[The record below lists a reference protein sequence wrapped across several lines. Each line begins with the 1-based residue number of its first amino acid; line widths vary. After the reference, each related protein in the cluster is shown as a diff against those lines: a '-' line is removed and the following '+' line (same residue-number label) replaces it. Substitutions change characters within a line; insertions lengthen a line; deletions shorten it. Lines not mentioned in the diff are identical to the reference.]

1 MGLVL
6 YRCPRVRYLHG
17 MGLPSTGRPGG
28 NVMQARTRATRGALV
43 VVTALVMVIST
54 ATPISAHPESPAHH
68 APLPEHAS
76 TVMRAFFADHHGPE
90 ALAAA
95 ASTSCVGGFA
105 GIYPC
110 DNVDLEA
117 FVPLADLGGSAT
129 EQAND
134 IWGWTDPQTGSE
146 YALIGMTFGTAFVD
160 ISNPSNP
167 VYLGELQTHG
177 AFGSSWRDIKT
188 YNNHA
193 FIVSEAKNHG
203 MQVFDLTELRGM
215 SGPPVSFGETA
226 YYNKIGSAHNI
237 VINEDSGFAYAVG
250 VSGKGSCNGG
260 LHMIDISNATSP
272 SAAGCFSSDGYT
284 HDAQC
289 VLYTGPDAAHMGKE
303 ICLNSNEDTIT
314 IVDVTN
320 KSNPVQ
326 LSRTSY
332 AGTGYTHQGWLTD
345 DQVHFLLDD
354 ELDEQGLGH
363 NTRTRVFDVSDLD
376 APQFVGSYLSA
387 SAAIDH
393 NQYVKGNFSYQA
405 NYRSGL
411 RILDISGVA
420 TAALSEVGFFDIYPA
435 DDHAQFNGAWSNYP
449 YFDSG
454 VVIVSGIEQG
464 LFVLRPNLGPVDNAP
479 TVNVT
484 DPAEGATVSGA
495 SVLVAATASDDNG
508 VTQVEFFVDG
518 YSIGVDV
525 TAPYS
530 VSWDSTTVGEGA
542 HVMSGTATDT
552 IGQTGSDANNI
563 VVDNVADPTMHIGD
577 LDGSAVLGGRG
588 GKWNAT
594 VTITVHATGE
604 GPVENAT
611 VDGSWSAGANGS
623 GSCVTD
629 TSGQCSITVNNVRR
643 NSSTVMFAV
652 TSASHAS
659 LVYSSGSNHDPDPD
673 PDSNGTTIIV
683 SS

>member
-1 MGLVL
+1 
-6 YRCPRVRYLHG
+6 
-17 MGLPSTGRPGG
+17 
-28 NVMQARTRATRGALV
+28 MQAKTRTTRVALV
-43 VVTALVMVIST
+43 VATALVMVMST
-54 ATPISAHPESPAHH
+54 TAPISAHPEGPAHD

-76 TVMRAFFADHHGPE
+76 TVMRAFFADQHGPE

-95 ASTSCVGGFA
+95 ASTSCVGGLA

-110 DNVDLEA
+110 NNVDLEA

-129 EQAND
+129 EEAND

-160 ISNPSNP
+160 ISNPGNP

-203 MQVFDLTELRGM
+203 MQVFDLTELRGL
-215 SGPPVSFGETA
+215 SGPPVTFGETA

-250 VSGKGSCNGG
+250 VSGKGGCGGG
-260 LHMIDISNATSP
+260 LHMIDISNPTSP

-289 VLYTGPDAAHMGKE
+289 VVYNGPDTAHQGSE

-332 AGTGYTHQGWLTD
+332 DGTGYTHQGWLTD

-354 ELDEQGLGH
+354 ELDEQGVGH

-376 APQFVGSYLSA
+376 APAFVGSYDSDNT
-387 SAAIDH
+387 AIDH

-420 TAALSEVGFFDIYPA
+420 TANLSEFGFFDIYPA
-435 DDHAQFNGAWSNYP
+435 DDSAQFNGAWSNYP

-479 TVNVT
+479 TVTVT
-484 DPAEGATVSGA
+484 GPAEGATVMGA
-495 SVLVAATASDDNG
+495 SVPVAATANDDNG
-508 VTQVEFFVDG
+508 VTQVEFFMDG
-518 YSIGVDV
+518 NSIGVD
-525 TAPYS
+525 TTTPYS
-530 VSWDSTTVGEGA
+530 VSWDSTAVGDGA
-542 HVMSGTATDT
+542 HVVSATATDT
-552 IGQTGSDANNI
+552 IGQTNSDANN
-563 VVDNVADPTMHIGD
+563 VTVDNVADLTFHIGD
-577 LDGSAVLGGRG
+577 LDGAGVLGGQG

-594 VTITVHATGE
+594 VSITVHGTGE
-604 GPVENAT
+604 DPVENAT
-611 VDGSWSAGANGS
+611 VNGSWSTGANGS
-623 GSCVTD
+623 GSCVTNA
-629 TSGQCSITVNNVRR
+629 SGQCSITKNNIKR
-643 NSSTVMFAV
+643 NSSSVTFAV
-652 TSASHAS
+652 TSLSQAS
-659 LVYSSGSNHDPDPD
+659 LVYSAGLNHDPDG
-673 PDSNGTTIIV
+673 DSNGTTIV
-683 SS
+683 VAKP